1 MLLAGIFLLLS
12 VSGPVFNFAQG
23 VIVIACPACQE
34 MEEGV
39 GVYGIIEFGIS

>member
-34 MEEGV
+34 MKEGV
-39 GVYGIIEFGIS
+39 GVYGIIEFGSS